1 MTTDID
7 NQLFFTQAHVT
18 VRAADSA
25 PLLAV
30 AKKRALDP
38 TIFEEFPPFFWQS
51 EISSDRLDAYYTVM
65 DPATTLANYAA
76 DAEAGVAVLIGHD
89 SRAAP
94 TGYSLTG
101 ALESGAVARVLS
113 DAYALSDPHTAPI
126 LNRLRA
132 GVIRDVSVGF
142 SARGAQC
149 VCSICGLDMWR
160 SWDCWHI
167 PGIEYDVETGKKAS
181 KGGTGTRTTTLCTG
195 LIVGAHLSEYSLVY
209 DGATPGAAV
218 LQAQRCAESGRLSA
232 GQARVIEQRYR
243 MALPGKRLQTNGY
256 SKEISMAKELETDRD
271 AAEVVPLERTLK
283 PIVERVAPKGSTI
296 EQGVEWMAT
305 ELGRLAPLAK
315 DGETY
320 RADLVTAG
328 VTEAVRAFGAE
339 KGELKRTMLERSDLD
354 TIKEYTSSW
363 RDIGDSKLP
372 GGRLTTNDGP
382 GDDKPATRAKV
393 RIPGGSRA

>member
-1 MTTDID
+1 MSDID
-7 NQLFFTQAHVT
+7 NQLFYTQAHVT

-25 PLLAV
+25 PLLAT

-38 TIFEEFPPFFWQS
+38 SIFDEFPPYIWQS

-65 DPATTLANYAA
+65 DPETTLANYAA

-101 ALESGAVARVLS
+101 VLESGSVTRVLS
-113 DAYALSDPHTAPI
+113 DAYALSDPATAPI

-142 SARGAQC
+142 SPRGAQC

-167 PGIEYDVETGKKAS
+167 PGIEYDVESGKKS
-181 KGGTGTRTTTLCTG
+181 TKGGTSVRAPILATG
-195 LIVGAHLSEYSLVY
+195 KIVGAHLSEYSLVY

-218 LQAQRCAESGRLSA
+218 LQAARNAEAGRLSA

-243 MALPGKRLQTNGY
+243 MALPGKRLQRQGVT
-256 SKEISMAKELETDRD
+256 MAKEPLETDRD
-271 AAEVVPLERTLK
+271 AAESVPLERTLK

-328 VTEAVRAFGAE
+328 VAEAVRAFGAE
-339 KGELKRTMLERSDLD
+339 RGELKRTMLERSDLD
-354 TIKEYTSSW
+354 TIKEYTASW
-363 RDIGDSKLP
+363 RDIGDTKLP

-382 GDDKPATRAKV
+382 GDDTPAPRKRV